1 MNRPVHRSPSAYSAD
16 DDSGSLL
23 HRPSQRLPH
32 ELTPAPPPP
41 RPKEPHRPASRP
53 DLAAAQA
60 LRLGNPVAPSRG
72 VSAGRQPPATP
83 TEAVDHQPHHS
94 QSVLKPTPVPLR

>member
-1 MNRPVHRSPSAYSAD
+1 MNRPIHRAPSAYSAD

-32 ELTPAPPPP
+32 ELTPAPPTAQTQGTSQAGF
-41 RPKEPHRPASRP
+41 ASRSCRRAGTP
-53 DLAAAQA
+53 A
-60 LRLGNPVAPSRG
+60 REPMAPSRG
-72 VSAGRQPPATP
+72 VSAERQPPATP
-83 TEAVDHQPHHS
+83 TEAVDHQPDHS